1 MSGETIMKR
10 KVLYLIVF
18 IAIAMIGHS
27 YIIYRYIHDGILFT
41 GPNDGLEQMIPI
53 QMFLY
58 DHWSHGSWFYASDFG
73 LGGDFFTDLSYY
85 FSTNILF
92 IFNVIGVFILQ
103 HVIHVDTNDV
113 AFWTANALVM
123 SIFKSFL
130 ALIATFAFAKYIM
143 LNRKIA
149 LLAASLFVISPLYF
163 RFTVYWP
170 FFSDIFI
177 LLPLLLLSIERYI
190 QQRKI
195 GLLLIVIVLS
205 LINNFY
211 FAYYQLLVGIIYL
224 AIRLIFKHQQDIKL
238 RYRDYITLCIVAL
251 LGLGSSMFFFF
262 HGIQSYL
269 GNRRIPFNG
278 NVDLFE
284 KLDSNTNIFYDNYLI
299 VILYITIQALLSFK
313 LYKHFYFRL
322 FAILTII
329 TIIASFLPF
338 VDQLFNGMS
347 APQKRWHF
355 LLAFN
360 AAILVGLYVKYFKTM
375 SIKGYCITALPAV
388 AVIFYSAWSYHNTVA
403 WVYFVPVVSLV
414 GLLILFVKESYF
426 RTKLTVIFIITL
438 FILSLLVSIVF
449 IYNQIYFPD
458 HQQRANKNYINES
471 MYSSP
476 MQRNLVAYMNN
487 HKREDERID
496 WRVNEQDNTPMYQHF
511 KGISL
516 YSSIFNHN
524 ILDYYYDDL
533 KINMREESVSRYQ
546 STNGR
551 QNIASLWSVRYLMV
565 KDYQDNVPRYFKKI
579 KQDGQYVIYENN
591 YVLPAV
597 NITNHIY
604 DASKLTNPI
613 DREHAMIKGVVM
625 NNAGKTWQH
634 PAQNLISQ
642 SKIKTKHMKL
652 LPKYH
657 IQVKDN
663 SGEYVIHVPKKITK
677 RYKDFYLTLKVKR
690 GLPDSNY
697 TVNVN
702 GYINNRLFN
711 NSTYKTGVDT
721 QLYKTQPDN
730 NGDIHVNVMPR
741 GNYKLAIKSLYG
753 EDYKDLKSAARRDSH
768 INTYK
773 DINDGIKVNLNQH
786 KSGIASINIPYRKGM
801 HAYVDHKSVT
811 PKKINYMMTGVPVHK
826 NDKTIIIKYRPPYW
840 YTMCILSFIFIIFS
854 YCFWKVYHNKHS

>member
-1 MSGETIMKR
+1 MKR
-10 KVLYLIVF
+10 KVLYMLVF
-18 IAIAMIGHS
+18 IAIAIIGHS

-58 DHWSHGSWFYASDFG
+58 DHWSHGSWFYASNFG

-103 HVIHVDTNDV
+103 HLIHIDTNDV

-123 SIFKSFL
+123 SIIKSFL
-130 ALIATFAFAKYIM
+130 ALIATFAFAKYIT

-149 LLAASLFVISPLYF
+149 VLAASLFVISPLYF

-177 LLPLLLLSIERYI
+177 LLPLLLLSIEKYI

-195 GLLLIVIVLS
+195 GLLLIVIILS

-238 RYRDYITLCIVAL
+238 HFRDYVTLCIVAV
-251 LGLGSSMFFFF
+251 LGLGSSLFFFF

-284 KLDSNTNIFYDNYLI
+284 KLDRNTNIFYDNYLI

-329 TIIASFLPF
+329 SIIASFIPF

-360 AAILVGLYVKYFKTM
+360 AAMLVGLYVKYFKTM
-375 SIKGYCITALPAV
+375 SIKGYCFTAIPAL
-388 AVIFYSAWSYHNTVA
+388 AVIFYSAWAYNNTVS

-426 RTKLTVIFIITL
+426 RTKLTMIFIITL

-458 HQQRANKNYINES
+458 HQQRANTNYINES

-476 MQRNLVAYMNN
+476 MQRDLVSYMKN
-487 HKREDERID
+487 HKLEGERID

-511 KGISL
+511 KGTSL

-524 ILDYYYDDL
+524 ILDYYYDQL
-533 KINMREESVSRYQ
+533 KINMSEESVSRYQ

-551 QNIASLWSVRYLMV
+551 QNLASLWSVRYLMV
-565 KDYQDNVPRYFKKI
+565 KDYQDLGKIPYYFKKI
-579 KQDGQYVIYENN
+579 KQQGQYSIYENK
-591 YVLPAV
+591 YVLPTV
-597 NITNHIY
+597 KISNHVY

-613 DREHAMIKGVVM
+613 DREHAMLKGVVV
-625 NNAGKTWQH
+625 NNAGKAWQH
-634 PAQNLISQ
+634 PAKNLLSQ
-642 SKIKTKHMKL
+642 SKITTHNMKL

-657 IQVKDN
+657 MKVKDN
-663 SGEYVIHVPKKITK
+663 SGEYVIHIPKKLTN

-697 TVNVN
+697 TLNIN

-711 NSTYKTGVDT
+711 NSTYKTGVAT
-721 QLYKTQPDN
+721 QLYKTKPDKH
-730 NGDIHVNVMPR
+730 GDIHINVMPR
-741 GNYKLAIKSLYG
+741 GNYKLEIKSLYG
-753 EDYKDLKSAARRDSH
+753 ENYKDLKAAVSH
-768 INTYK
+768 NSRLNTYK
-773 DINDGIKVNLNQH
+773 DINDGVKVNLNQQ

-801 HAYVDHKSVT
+801 RAYVDNKSVT
-811 PKKINYMMTGVPVHK
+811 PKKVNYMMTGVPVHK

-854 YCFWKVYHNKHS
+854 CCFWKFYKSGSS